1 MIRMSDSFLRIKT
14 IIVIK
19 EIELKLSD
27 EFFFFF

>member
-1 MIRMSDSFLRIKT
+1 MIRMSDSILRIKT

-19 EIELKLSD
+19 EVELKLSD